1 MTLPRL
7 TRSPRRLIVV
17 GVLLLAGLLHLW
29 TGRYEVL
36 SIQARHEV
44 RLFAAED
51 AARDDWRGAAPL
63 GRLSAGEEVFVRR
76 CRTWH
81 GEVVLEVDYQGL
93 PAIVGSDASTFELRR
108 RRAVVRQ
115 PRYATASCLGFFC
128 HLAHC
133 W

>member
-7 TRSPRRLIVV
+7 TRWPRRLIAV

-36 SIQARHEV
+36 SIQAR
-44 RLFAAED
+44 R
-51 AARDDWRGAAPL
+51 APL